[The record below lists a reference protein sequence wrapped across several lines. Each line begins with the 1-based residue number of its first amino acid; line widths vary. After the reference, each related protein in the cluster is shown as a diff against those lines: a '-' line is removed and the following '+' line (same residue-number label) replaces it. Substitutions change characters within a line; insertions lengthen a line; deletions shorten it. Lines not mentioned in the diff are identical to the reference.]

1 MNAVETLVG
10 ADIPMALTEDDRALI
25 IAALQQLID
34 LSRDELAGRELYQ
47 QRKAEGDS
55 PSGDS
60 FASRIQ
66 QLQQQI
72 EVWQALLVKLLGID
86 GS

>member
-1 MNAVETLVG
+1 MDAVETLVG
-10 ADIPMALTEDDRALI
+10 ADTPITLTEDDRALI
-25 IAALQQLID
+25 IAALRQLIA

-47 QRKAEGDS
+47 QRRTEGE
-55 PSGDS
+55 
-60 FASRIQ
+60 RIQ

-72 EVWQALLVKLLGID
+72 EAWQALLEKLRGID